1 VSIRSICIAFVVCL
15 CLGPFGPGRAAT
27 ADPGSILVL
36 GDSLSAG
43 YGIRV
48 EQGWV
53 TLLQGRLKQQG
64 YEYRVVNASVSG
76 ETTGGAL
83 ARLPRALEIQ
93 KPSIVIVELGG
104 NDGLRGLPIPDVRRN
119 FESILRLSQQAGA
132 KILLIGMRIPPNYG
146 PAYTQAFHDLYGEL
160 AARYKVPLVPFF
172 MEKVALDDSLM
183 QEDGIHPNAQG
194 QPRLLEQVWPMLKP
208 LLKKAAI

>member
-1 VSIRSICIAFVVCL
+1 M
-15 CLGPFGPGRAAT
+15 
-27 ADPGSILVL
+27 L

-119 FESILRLSQQAGA
+119 FESILRLSQQSGA
-132 KILLIGMRIPPNYG
+132 RILLIGMRIPPNYG

-183 QEDGIHPNAQG
+183 QDDGIHPNAQG